1 MRPVDGV
8 DLISIRIDEKLAGLT
23 PNDSEYSCIFRV
35 HNQLRK
41 TNEKAYEPQLLAI
54 GPYHRGKDDLRLMED
69 HKLRYLQLILQR
81 GNESSVERY
90 IKAMRELEGRAREFY
105 SEPISLTTDDFIEM
119 LLLDGCF
126 IIELFRKLAVTDL
139 REEFDPIFQV
149 GWIFCTLKR
158 DLLLLENQ
166 LPFFILTKLF
176 EMTKVPNL
184 HKEIIDLAL
193 HFFTSLPS
201 LEYSYE
207 SGDVS
212 IRNNKHLLGLIHKFI
227 RPIGNVVL
235 DQKDQKSTRGATELE
250 EAGVKFKKVE
260 GVNLFDIKFNNGVLE
275 IPLLQIEDRSE
286 SLFRNLIAYEQY
298 SRNYHL
304 QYVTDYVSFMGY
316 LIHSPKDVELL
327 RRRGIIVNWLGD
339 DEAVSTMFNKIGDCV
354 VVYDL
359 CYAEILSNLDKHCRR
374 RQNVWMAKL
383 RHNYFNSPW
392 AWISFLAAAVLLLVA
407 LTQTIFSILSYF
419 GSQKVT
425 ST

>member
-1 MRPVDGV
+1 MRHVDGV
-8 DLISIRIDEKLAGLT
+8 DLVSIRIDKKLAGLT
-23 PNDSEYSCIFRV
+23 PNDPEYSCIFRV

-54 GPYHRGKDDLRLMED
+54 GPYHRGKDDLMLMED

-105 SEPISLTTDDFIEM
+105 AEPISLTIDEFVEM

-126 IIELFRKLAVTDL
+126 IIELFRKLAVTNL
-139 REEFDPIFQV
+139 REEFDPIFRV

-176 EMTKVPNL
+176 EMTMVPNL
-184 HKEIIDLAL
+184 HNDIIEPAM

-212 IRNNKHLLGLIHKFI
+212 SIRNNKHLVGLIHKLI
-227 RPIGNVVL
+227 RPIENVVL
-235 DQKDQKSTRGATELE
+235 DQKDRISIRGATELL

-275 IPLLQIEDRSE
+275 IPLLKIEDRSE

-339 DEAVSTMFNKIGDCV
+339 DEAVSTMFNKIGDGV

-359 CYAEILSNLDKHCRR
+359 WYAEILSNLDKHCRR

-392 AWISFLAAAVLLLVA
+392 AMISFLAAAFLLLLA
-407 LTQTIFSILSYF
+407 LTQTIFTVLSYTVP
-419 GSQKVT
+419 KK
-425 ST
+425 